1 MRTAVAPQDSPVR
14 VLMGASEK
22 QIRRPF
28 ITILRK
34 MNSRTI
40 QLAFYKSVPVMAG
53 YIVLGIG
60 FGILM
65 HNAGYGVLW
74 TAAMSIFIYAGSLQ
88 YVGVGLLSGGAS
100 VLTTALT
107 SFMVNARHLFYSISM
122 VDHYKDAG
130 KYKPYMIFALTDET
144 YSLLCDGE
152 APEGAE
158 AEGAKP
164 EGANLG
170 GAKPE
175 GANLGGAK
183 PEGAKPE
190 GAKPEGFDLNQYR
203 FFVSLFNQSYWV
215 TGSIAGSLLGAV
227 LPFSTAG
234 IEFSMTALFAAS
246 FTEQWITAKDHVPA
260 LTGLLGTL
268 LCLVLFGR
276 ENFLIPSM
284 LLITLV
290 LTLFRGRISAADRE
304 TVTSEERE
312 SVVTEDHRSVVTEEQ
327 KMVKP
332 YKQGEVAP
340 EDRGRE
346 ESRV

>member
-1 MRTAVAPQDSPVR
+1 
-14 VLMGASEK
+14 
-22 QIRRPF
+22 
-28 ITILRK
+28 

-100 VLTTALT
+100 ILTTALT
-107 SFMVNARHLFYSISM
+107 SFMVNARRLFYSISM
-122 VDHYKDAG
+122 VDQYKDAG

-170 GAKPE
+170 
-175 GANLGGAK
+175 
-183 PEGAKPE
+183 GAKPE